1 MKILVMATA
10 MLMAAASAGWAQTA
24 NDGCGDV
31 IGNPNATC
39 PSVMDPGAGGTFN
52 SEAAPGSSNGI
63 IDSQLTGSIQ
73 NPSPDIGFGITEP
86 NSTPPVTVPID
97 PLGRNAGQNPF
108 GGGNQIQIPAPG
120 TNNAIGSR
128 SGGVASPSIR

>member
-1 MKILVMATA
+1 MKTLVMATA

-24 NDGCGDV
+24 NDSCGDV

-39 PSVMDPGAGGTFN
+39 PSVMDPGAGGSFN

-86 NSTPPVTVPID
+86 NGTPPVTVPID
-97 PLGRNAGQNPF
+97 PLGRNIGQNPF
-108 GGGNQIQIPAPG
+108 GGGNQIGIPKPS
-120 TNNAIGSR
+120 T
-128 SGGVASPSIR
+128 SGNSGVISPSIR